1 MSGFLKSNV
10 NPYALKPALLSP
22 KGYGEV
28 VYQNRDNHFNWHQT
42 VGVAVNEAMMDA
54 NYIDSFQ
61 ELFPDSKITNPFDT
75 DSYMD
80 SPFVTP
86 NLAMSK
92 VGADVSK
99 KYVTKYLKNKMFRD
113 INNYIKTLPEDDE
126 RLTNFKTYD
135 QFKEEELEK
144 MRMSE
149 YKTAM
154 YSQYQKGGGFK
165 KLTSPMLGMSVS
177 GMFDPMFVATMPL
190 TAFSGGATAA
200 SFLLRES
207 VIGLAMGGI
216 GQAMVETQ
224 VYPFKKRLGEENY
237 TSKNVLANIAM
248 VAAGGALLSPVLA
261 GAIRY
266 GAVPGVKAVFGPGS
280 TEKNL
285 RLGLSKMTENINKL
299 DSELQAKIFDAE
311 YIKLIESKAKTEDVL
326 NYLGKKLNE
335 LDDLDQVKMFEQLDP
350 EGAKQSKIIDEI
362 NARKTLEVENVYP
375 DTKPGRKLHEQNQIN
390 AHRALL
396 LDEEMKIVETDL
408 PIEVRQERLKIREDN
423 LKIAT
428 KILQNNQDTGLS
440 TVVESQKQADDIFKT
455 KSDEEYLSQFDNP
468 DDIKIFGK
476 SADDEFT
483 AHANENPDY
492 IYSVRNG
499 EDADGNSIMKEI
511 SAKDLKA
518 DVANDVDI
526 IKRLKDCV

>member
-28 VYQNRDNHFNWHQT
+28 AYQNMDNHFNWHQT
-42 VGVAVNEAMMDA
+42 VGIAVNEAMMDA

-61 ELFPDSKITNPFDT
+61 ELFPDAEITNPFDT
-75 DSYMD
+75 DMTKPY
-80 SPFVTP
+80 VTSMGP
-86 NLAMSK
+86 D
-92 VGADVSK
+92 VGK

-113 INNYIKTLPEDDE
+113 INNYIQALPEDDE

-190 TAFSGGATAA
+190 TAFSGGSTVG
-200 SFLLRES
+200 SFLLREFN
-207 VIGLAMGGI
+207 IGLAMGGI

-285 RLGLSKMTENINKL
+285 RLGLAKMTENINKL

-362 NARKTLEVENVYP
+362 NARKALEVENVYP

-408 PIEVRQERLKIREDN
+408 PIEVKQERLKIREDN

-492 IYSVRNG
+492 IYSVAT
-499 EDADGNSIMKEI
+499 EDVDGNVVVKEI
-511 SAKDLKA
+511 SSKDLKA

-526 IKRLKDCV
+526 IKRLKDCVWVLYIV